1 VKDLS
6 LPEQYRPIYKITIKN
21 VEGGDE
27 YEYNSWYYKKDGKTH
42 KSLNKLTIYVD
53 RDLNVPL
60 DLFRIR
66 ISANSGK
73 MLTEKN
79 SLGLDADNIK
89 PGAVVKIYLGYAG
102 EKENDVKLD
111 APENLVLTGLVDDV
125 SQDLKNIVI
134 TGYSNAIKII
144 SKKPE
149 AFKDNQCVDADSRAI
164 AMALLGKTTA
174 TQKPMIDVDDAFC
187 DKGMTFTRF
196 VPNIKE
202 SIYNNI
208 KLLAEYNG
216 FDLYF
221 SREGKLRFGK
231 KNDRGP
237 DINYGEHVLENSVS
251 MTRPPFDEV
260 SVVVTHG
267 EKNADVHAWRITS
280 EPLEGADRIG
290 TAKAEV
296 LQRQSAIIKDEK
308 SAQEA
313 AKNKLAR
320 LYVPETGSVTVLGN
334 PKLELGQEF
343 DLDFT
348 DAPDGLMYM
357 DKPKVRITRIT
368 HKFNMR
374 SGFKTI
380 VAWAR
385 PVQSAKTPAFMGSV
399 KPGQKIG
406 EGFSYGLEK
415 DENFKEA
422 EAPQDFKPK
431 LGRVLGPR
439 GQN

>member
-1 VKDLS
+1 MP

-21 VEGGDE
+21 VESGEE

-42 KSLNKLTIYVD
+42 RSLNKLTIYVD

-66 ISANSGK
+66 ISSNSGK
-73 MLTEKN
+73 MLTEKG

-89 PGAVVKIYLGYAG
+89 LGAAVKIYLGYAG
-102 EKENDVKLD
+102 ENENDVKLD
-111 APENLVLTGLVDDV
+111 APENLVFTGLVDDV
-125 SQDLKNIVI
+125 SQDLNNIVI
-134 TGYSNAIKII
+134 TGYSNALKII
-144 SKKPE
+144 FKKPE
-149 AFKDNQCVDADSRAI
+149 AFKDKQCADADSQAI
-164 AMALLGKTTA
+164 VMALLGKVTS
-174 TQKPMIDVDDAFC
+174 TQKPMVDVDESFC
-187 DKGMTFTRF
+187 EKGMTFYRF

-221 SREGKLRFGK
+221 SRKGELRFCR

-237 DINYGEHVLENSVS
+237 EIKYGEHILENSIS

-260 SVVVTHG
+260 SVVVCHTA
-267 EKNADVHAWRITS
+267 KNADSHAWRLTS
-280 EPLEGADRIG
+280 EPLEGANRIG

-308 SAQEA
+308 SAREA

-320 LYVPETGSVTVLGN
+320 LYVPETGSVTILGN
-334 PKLELGQEF
+334 PRLELGQGF

-348 DAPDGLMYM
+348 GAPDALMYM
-357 DKPKVRITRIT
+357 DKQKVRITRIT

-380 VAWAR
+380 VGWAR
-385 PVQSAKTPAFMGSV
+385 PQLSAKAPGFMGKV

-406 EGFSYGLEK
+406 ESFSYGLEK
-415 DENFKEA
+415 DENYKEE
-422 EAPQDFKPK
+422 EAKDFKPK
-431 LGRVLGPR
+431 LGRVLGPKV
-439 GQN
+439 